1 MLKFNKFIQ
10 TSLITTSLLFAGQA
24 AALGSQQG
32 PSQHTSQA
40 SKHSAQAVGHST
52 VAGMQV
58 VSAAVAVPVVAV
70 GASVVVTAITTDAVV
85 KEITTDVSKAMSD
98 EMGLHISD
106 KVVTQQGKVAKN
118 ELPPSPKK
126 AMQQTTTN

>member
-1 MLKFNKFIQ
+1 MLKLNKFIT

-24 AALGSQQG
+24 AAFDSKQG

-40 SKHSAQAVGHST
+40 SKHSANAVGHST

-70 GASVVVTAITTDAVV
+70 GASVVVAAVTTEAVV
-85 KEITTDVSKAMSD
+85 EEITTDISKTMSD

-106 KVVTQQGKVAKN
+106 KVVTQHGQTTTPA
-118 ELPPSPKK
+118 SPKK
-126 AMQQTTTN
+126 AMQQTTTH